1 MPGLLDKVCALEEAK
16 EVFEN
21 VTDNDKV
28 ISHMANENE
37 TYIRDSKSNLYQNG
51 TVMNHIE
58 SIPCYQEVV
67 LLTEIHLMGDTGP
80 LPMYLRNKIV
90 DMVRLYIFC
99 NEIYMFFSEG

>member
-37 TYIRDSKSNLYQNG
+37 TYIC
-51 TVMNHIE
+51 I
-58 SIPCYQEVV
+58 VV
-67 LLTEIHLMGDTGP
+67 SLKG
-80 LPMYLRNKIV
+80 K
-90 DMVRLYIFC
+90 
-99 NEIYMFFSEG
+99 